1 MCTWCI
7 AGAARIKIK
16 QLEDRIYKE
25 ARQRGELDNH
35 CAALEHQCREMVMR
49 MESMQ
54 VLYMDDQ
61 SGMPWVLCHGGEQV
75 SLAQYSWKYFGP
87 WCLD

>member
-25 ARQRGELDNH
+25 ARQRDELDNH
-35 CAALEHQCREMVMR
+35 CVALEHQCREMVMR

-54 VLYMDDQ
+54 VLYMD
-61 SGMPWVLCHGGEQV
+61 
-75 SLAQYSWKYFGP
+75 
-87 WCLD
+87 